1 MSHTRSCK
9 AEVRLAVPDGTVEA
23 ILGALTPETG
33 SPSSDRSDA
42 ELERI
47 PGGIVIRAYAS
58 DTSAMRAALNSYLR
72 WVQGIVET
80 VEGLK

>member
-47 PGGIVIRAYAS
+47 PGGLVIRAYAS

-72 WVQGIVET
+72 WVQGIMET
-80 VEGLK
+80 VEGLR